1 MVETEIVGLPAAGLT
16 TPSISI
22 VTGELLAIDPLFRKQ
37 VTVLAVLSSLQNPT
51 CGSAR
56 AAAVVDRVGHDVA
69 EIGPGRNPVSEI

>member
-51 CGSAR
+51 CGALVLLPLWIASATTWLKSVP
-56 AAAVVDRVGHDVA
+56 AG
-69 EIGPGRNPVSEI
+69 NPVSEI